1 MGGEYRGARANDPR
15 GPVRWGAVDLTLFTL
30 ALFAGSVAAGM
41 LGALTGLGGGVV
53 IIPLLVLVMGV
64 DLRYAIGASL
74 VAVIATSAGAAA
86 TFRREGL
93 TNLRIGILLEVA
105 TTVGAIAGAVVAA
118 YVSRSVIS
126 TVFGLVLLWT
136 AWTSF
141 RPVKPGAIAET
152 PDPLATRLR
161 LDGVVATPDGPR
173 PYRVRRVPAGFLV
186 MFGAGVL
193 SALVGI
199 GSGIVKVLA
208 MDRLMR
214 VPFKVSTATSN
225 FMIGVTAAAS
235 VGVYLHR
242 GQIEPALAAPVA
254 LGALGGAFMGGRLL
268 PRVNVAVL
276 RRVFAVVVLLAA
288 VQMIY
293 RGAAGRV

>member
-1 MGGEYRGARANDPR
+1 
-15 GPVRWGAVDLTLFTL
+15 
-30 ALFAGSVAAGM
+30 M

-93 TNLRIGILLEVA
+93 TNLRVGFLLEVA
-105 TTVGAIAGAVVAA
+105 TPVGAIAGAVVAA

-136 AWTSF
+136 AWSSL
-141 RPVKPGAIAET
+141 RPVKPGAIDET